1 IRCEIQQRTSV
12 CVTGRRIPAQRRG
25 ARAPAIRRR
34 CAVSVPALVT
44 TRDEQACR
52 EWHEQEKNAPA
63 ECRVHRPPNFFL
75 ARTPTLVVRRGAAQS
90 DGRPLAGDLAA
101 FYSDYVG
108 SQEHRTHHRR
118 FSVARFVRSEEGR
131 VREGW

>member
-1 IRCEIQQRTSV
+1 
-12 CVTGRRIPAQRRG
+12 
-25 ARAPAIRRR
+25 RAPAIRRR

-63 ECRVHRPPNFFL
+63 ECRGHRPPNFFL

-118 FSVARFVRSEEGR
+118 FSVARFVSEFGDSLR
-131 VREGW
+131 RTHYSGQNRGYLKRANPPKGGDAKPPV